1 LVLKMNFS
9 IFIPDILVPGI
20 TESRNAANAALP
32 ATVPDP
38 NHQGDGEPE
47 QIPNP
52 AIFSTNAAYL
62 SFALAPIAESW
73 CEIFKV
79 GKYTP
84 TIPDAVLQSGLQ
96 TLQQAAPG
104 ISEQEATL
112 ALEQIYNLA
121 ISNTPAL
128 SPPPAA
134 GPEPDFVTFSEA
146 LLTENGFKAV
156 WESVLQINPM
166 LATAITTYLE
176 TFRTQGDWSQ
186 YLNSLGKSIV
196 LLGTNAE
203 QQYIVSEL
211 IGLSQRCHLPGD
223 FIAALQAIIPQSPPP
238 E

>member
-1 LVLKMNFS
+1 MNFS
-9 IFIPDILVPGI
+9 ISIPDDLAPGVTASRESHNAGLPAFIPD
-20 TESRNAANAALP
+20 
-32 ATVPDP
+32 PDQ
-38 NHQGDGEPE
+38 NNGETL

-52 AIFSTNAAYL
+52 AICATDAAYL
-62 SFALAPIAESW
+62 SFVMKQIVDGYCQA
-73 CEIFKV
+73 FKV
-79 GKYTP
+79 GKYMPVIP
-84 TIPDAVLQSGLQ
+84 TTVLQPGLQ
-96 TLQQAAPG
+96 ILQQAAFG

-128 SPPPAA
+128 PPPPAA

-156 WESVLQINPM
+156 WESVLRINPM